1 MLKSIPKP
9 SRCFN
14 LRGEYMSR
22 IQSRENAFKIIY
34 SRLYNED
41 TQISPIEEIDDF
53 CHNLVSAFDTNFDE
67 IKNKVAS
74 NLKGVTI
81 DRVYKID
88 LALIYEAVA
97 EIFYV
102 EGSEF
107 KVVINEVVNLAK
119 KYSTDRSPS
128 FINGFLAGLV
138 K

>member
-1 MLKSIPKP
+1 
-9 SRCFN
+9 
-14 LRGEYMSR
+14 MSR

-34 SRLYNED
+34 SKLYVADE
-41 TQISPIEEIDDF
+41 QISPIEEIDDF
-53 CHNLVSAFDTNFDE
+53 CTELVSAFTNNFE
-67 IKNKVAS
+67 AIKQKVTT
-74 NLKGVTI
+74 NLKGTTL

-102 EGSEF
+102 KGSEY
-107 KVVINEVVNLAK
+107 KVVINEVVELAK
-119 KYSTDRSPS
+119 KYSTERSPS

>member
-1 MLKSIPKP
+1 
-9 SRCFN
+9 
-14 LRGEYMSR
+14 MSR

-34 SRLYNED
+34 SKLYVDEE
-41 TQISPIEEIDDF
+41 QISSIEEIDDF
-53 CHNLVSAFDTNFDE
+53 CLSLVNAFSNNIND
-67 IKNKVAS
+67 IKQKVSS
-74 NLKGVTI
+74 NLKGTTV

-88 LALIYEAVA
+88 LALIYLAVA

-102 EGSEF
+102 ENAEY

-119 KYSTDRSPS
+119 KYSTEKSPK